1 MTLIDDALTQTAAY
15 WHNYYTRHNQIHEPS
30 PFARWCLE
38 HPLPSGSHILDLGC
52 GNGRDSFA
60 FLHHGLPVLAVDGC
74 KVVISDNAARYSARK
89 FEAHGHFLALDF
101 SELDRLGPDD
111 LAGVNL
117 VYSRFVLHDIP
128 EALEDELL
136 DFCQRILPPGGRM
149 LHEFR
154 TLRDPMMQ
162 RGKILSAKERFTDH
176 YRRFLD
182 PDIFRSKL
190 AARGW
195 QELFFVESNGLAPL
209 GNDDPF
215 VARVVAEKLPE
226 H

>member
-1 MTLIDDALTQTAAY
+1 MTLIDDALAQTADF
-15 WHNYYTRHNQIHEPS
+15 WRNYYTHDNQIHEPS

-38 HPLPSGSHILDLGC
+38 HHLPVGSHIVELGC

-60 FLHHGLPVLAVDGC
+60 FLHHGLPLLAVDGC
-74 KVVISDNAARYSARK
+74 EVVISDNAARCSVCEP
-89 FEAHGHFLALDF
+89 EACGHFLALDF

-111 LAGVNL
+111 LAGVNA
-117 VYSRFVLHDIP
+117 VYSRFVLHAIP
-128 EALEDELL
+128 EVLEDALL

-154 TLRDPMMQ
+154 TLRDPMMRQ
-162 RGKILSAKERFTDH
+162 GEKLSANEQFSDH

-182 PDIFRSKL
+182 PDTFRAKL

-195 QELFFVESNGLAPL
+195 RESFFVEGDGLAL
-209 GNDDPF
+209 FGDDDPI
-215 VARVVAEKLPE
+215 VARVIAEKLPAR
-226 H
+226 